1 MLKITKNLFYHRNL
15 YLFNASLCSIRLP
28 KLSFS
33 TLFKTRHIWLY
44 IFGASVEVKALYKFS
59 INLFQGASKISPVL
73 KTKDKFMVVGII
85 LDQRCS

>member
-1 MLKITKNLFYHRNL
+1 MLRYVVCAYQSCHLAHFLKQGTSGFISLAHRW
-15 YLFNASLCSIRLP
+15 
-28 KLSFS
+28 KL
-33 TLFKTRHIWLY
+33 
-44 IFGASVEVKALYKFS
+44 KALYKFS